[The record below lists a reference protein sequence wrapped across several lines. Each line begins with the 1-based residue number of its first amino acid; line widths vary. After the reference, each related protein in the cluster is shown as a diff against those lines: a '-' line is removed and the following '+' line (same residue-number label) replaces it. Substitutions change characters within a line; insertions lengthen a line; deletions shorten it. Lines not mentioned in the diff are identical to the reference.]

1 MVQRW
6 HDCGALI
13 KERRLEQKM
22 TQADLAK
29 KIDKSASLISRIEHG
44 ERRPNQR
51 VLLSLSTILGVRIQ
65 VLQQKAGYTP
75 EFDWYASFVVQKE
88 RERDILL
95 TASEFEKEELRQYLL
110 YLRFRATVSKA
121 GQSPAS
127 EAKP

>member
-1 MVQRW
+1 MLQRW
-6 HDCGALI
+6 GECGALI
-13 KERRLEQKM
+13 KEQRLKHKM

-29 KIDKSASLISRIEHG
+29 KIDKSASLLSRIERG

-51 VLLSLSTILGVRIQ
+51 VLLSLSSILDVRIQ

-95 TASEFEKEELRQYLL
+95 TASDAEKQELRQYLL
-110 YLRFRATVSKA
+110 YLRFRATVSKV
-121 GQSPAS
+121 GQSHTS
-127 EAKP
+127 EARQ